1 MRERERRREKGGD
14 KGGEGGGL
22 KKKEEDKGST
32 VLLYTVECRTA
43 FPDLNG
49 LLTVFLIHK

>member
-1 MRERERRREKGGD
+1 MRERERGREKGRD
-14 KGGEGGGL
+14 KGGEDGG

-32 VLLYTVECRTA
+32 VLLHTVECRTA

-49 LLTVFLIHK
+49 PLTVFLIHN